1 MGFYRWIFIE
11 IIFIELL
18 PLYNIVQ
25 PFFLLLATDLVFV
38 ALIVV
43 WVGPVLVKVES
54 INLNEI
60 KIYQYFWKFSF
71 SIKIKP
77 TFQLLCITQAVFPW
91 VA

>member
-1 MGFYRWIFIE
+1 MGFYSWIFIE

-25 PFFLLLATDLVFV
+25 PFYLPLATDLVFV

-60 KIYQYFWKFSF
+60 KVYQYFWNFSF

-77 TFQLLCITQAVFPW
+77 TF
-91 VA
+91 